1 MTTKNAVA
9 PDREALSAARAD
21 ATEARGLLE
30 AARSVEIASASDY
43 AAAAETAAELRA
55 MREAV
60 EARRRS
66 WVDPLNAVV
75 RSINAA
81 FKPAFDTLAGA
92 ERAIRDKI
100 VAYSEAQAAAHE
112 AAVRRSPRR
121 RPRRG
126 ARMRTRA
133 CPRRSCR
140 ALRGSRWWRR
150 GTARWWTP
158 RSYRAST
165 WYQTCG
171 SSWRPPARPAGTRRF
186 PGGGRSGR
194 PGRGWRSRG
203 GSETVSEAAPRV
215 DPLPCD
221 PLAKQATT

>member
-9 PDREALSAARAD
+9 PDRAALSAARAD

-92 ERAIRDKI
+92 ERAMRDKI
-100 VAYSEAQAAAHE
+100 VAYSDSQAAAHE
-112 AAVRRSPRR
+112 EAVREIAAAPTQAGREDAHARLSEAVVPRVEGLSLVETWEGEVVDAAKL
-121 RPRRG
+121 PREYLVPDVRKLLE
-126 ARMRTRA
+126 ATRA
-133 CPRRSCR
+133 AGGDPEIPGWR
-140 ALRGSRWWRR
+140 AIRK
-150 GTARWWTP
+150 T
-158 RSYRAST
+158 
-165 WYQTCG
+165 
-171 SSWRPPARPAGTRRF
+171 GTRVAL
-186 PGGGRSGR
+186 PGGR
-194 PGRGWRSRG
+194 
-203 GSETVSEAAPRV
+203 
-215 DPLPCD
+215 
-221 PLAKQATT
+221 K

>member
-9 PDREALSAARAD
+9 PDRAALSAARAD

-100 VAYSEAQAAAHE
+100 VAYSEAQSAAHE
-112 AAVRRSPRR
+112 AAVREIAAAPTQAGREDAHARLSEAVVPRVEGLSLVETWEGEVVDAAKL
-121 RPRRG
+121 PREYLVPDVRKLLE
-126 ARMRTRA
+126 ATRA
-133 CPRRSCR
+133 AGGDPEIPGWR
-140 ALRGSRWWRR
+140 AIRK
-150 GTARWWTP
+150 T
-158 RSYRAST
+158 
-165 WYQTCG
+165 
-171 SSWRPPARPAGTRRF
+171 GTRVAL
-186 PGGGRSGR
+186 PGGR
-194 PGRGWRSRG
+194 
-203 GSETVSEAAPRV
+203 
-215 DPLPCD
+215 
-221 PLAKQATT
+221 K

>member
-1 MTTKNAVA
+1 MTTKNAVTS
-9 PDREALSAARAD
+9 DREALSAARAD

-92 ERAIRDKI
+92 ERAMRDKI
-100 VAYSEAQAAAHE
+100 VAYSEAQSTAHE
-112 AAVRRSPRR
+112 AAVREIAAAPTQAGREDAHARLSEAVVPRIEGLSLVETWDGEVVDASKL
-121 RPRRG
+121 PREYLVPDVRKLLE
-126 ARMRTRA
+126 ATRA
-133 CPRRSCR
+133 AGGDPKIPGWR
-140 ALRGSRWWRR
+140 AVRK
-150 GTARWWTP
+150 T
-158 RSYRAST
+158 
-165 WYQTCG
+165 
-171 SSWRPPARPAGTRRF
+171 GTRVAL
-186 PGGGRSGR
+186 
-194 PGRGWRSRG
+194 PGR
-203 GSETVSEAAPRV
+203 
-215 DPLPCD
+215 
-221 PLAKQATT
+221 K

>member
-1 MTTKNAVA
+1 MTTKNAVTS
-9 PDREALSAARAD
+9 DREALSAARAD

-92 ERAIRDKI
+92 ERALRDKI
-100 VAYSEAQAAAHE
+100 VAYSDSQASAHEEAVREIAAAPTQAGRADAHARLS
-112 AAVRRSPRR
+112 AAVVPRVEGLSLVPSWDGEVMDASKL
-121 RPRRG
+121 PREYLVPDVRKLLE
-126 ARMRTRA
+126 ATRA
-133 CPRRSCR
+133 AGGDPKIPGWR
-140 ALRGSRWWRR
+140 AVRK
-150 GTARWWTP
+150 T
-158 RSYRAST
+158 
-165 WYQTCG
+165 
-171 SSWRPPARPAGTRRF
+171 GTRVAL
-186 PGGGRSGR
+186 
-194 PGRGWRSRG
+194 PGR
-203 GSETVSEAAPRV
+203 
-215 DPLPCD
+215 
-221 PLAKQATT
+221 K